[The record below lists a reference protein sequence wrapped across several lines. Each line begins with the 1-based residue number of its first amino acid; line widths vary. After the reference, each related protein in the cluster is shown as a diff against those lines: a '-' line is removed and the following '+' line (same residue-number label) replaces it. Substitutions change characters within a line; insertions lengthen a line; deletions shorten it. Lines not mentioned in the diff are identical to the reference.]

1 MVDCAP
7 NKEQVSICLKALFV
21 SSLRNDIAILRQYRY
36 IVKYRPPGRYIHLRK
51 EILIMKDK
59 STKQPWPRSAAMA
72 VFVLALLA
80 VAEALVI
87 GGLCKRI
94 QELKPMTVYLRHLPM
109 EEPTKEIKPKAK
121 EAVEVSAPQISEIQE
136 PVARFWVPPLY
147 GMSPELK
154 KKIFVDG
161 EGACNFFG
169 TPVDFRELPGGE
181 RIDVLRNGQMVYN
194 GSLLTKEGA
203 DLLEEWFRKRQPKP
217 IRFSSHPCDDSK

>member
-1 MVDCAP
+1 
-7 NKEQVSICLKALFV
+7 
-21 SSLRNDIAILRQYRY
+21 
-36 IVKYRPPGRYIHLRK
+36 
-51 EILIMKDK
+51 MKDK
-59 STKQPWPRSAAMA
+59 STRQSWPRSARVTVWVLGIIIAASAIVNIIA
-72 VFVLALLA
+72 VTQWYGPYQKW
-80 VAEALVI
+80 I
-87 GGLCKRI
+87 DYNTG
-94 QELKPMTVYLRHLPM
+94 YLPPM
-109 EEPTKEIKPKAK
+109 EEPPKEIKPKAK
-121 EAVEVSAPQISEIQE
+121 EVAEVSAPQISEIQK
-136 PVARFWVPPLY
+136 PVTRFWVPPLY

-169 TPVDFRELPGGE
+169 TPVDFRELLGGE

>member
-1 MVDCAP
+1 
-7 NKEQVSICLKALFV
+7 
-21 SSLRNDIAILRQYRY
+21 
-36 IVKYRPPGRYIHLRK
+36 
-51 EILIMKDK
+51 MKDK
-59 STKQPWPRSAAMA
+59 PVKQPWPRSAKITVWVLGIIIAASAIVNIIA
-72 VFVLALLA
+72 VTQWYGPYQKW
-80 VAEALVI
+80 I
-87 GGLCKRI
+87 DYN
-94 QELKPMTVYLRHLPM
+94 TVYLPM

-121 EAVEVSAPQISEIQE
+121 EAAEVSAPQILKMQRPLLSLGLD
-136 PVARFWVPPLY
+136 PLY

-161 EGACNFFG
+161 EGACNFLAD
-169 TPVDFRELPGGE
+169 PVDFRELPGGE

>member
-1 MVDCAP
+1 
-7 NKEQVSICLKALFV
+7 
-21 SSLRNDIAILRQYRY
+21 
-36 IVKYRPPGRYIHLRK
+36 
-51 EILIMKDK
+51 MKDK
-59 STKQPWPRSAAMA
+59 PVKQPWPRSAK
-72 VFVLALLA
+72 VTVWVLAATLL
-80 VAEALVI
+80 VLV
-87 GGLCKRI
+87 GFCMKCKTDVDTYRWML
-94 QELKPMTVYLRHLPM
+94 QEQQDGPQNLPTFVM
-109 EEPTKEIKPKAK
+109 PKAK
-121 EAVEVSAPQISEIQE
+121 EAAEVSAPQILKMQRPLLSLGLD
-136 PVARFWVPPLY
+136 PLY

-169 TPVDFRELPGGE
+169 NPVDFRELPGGE